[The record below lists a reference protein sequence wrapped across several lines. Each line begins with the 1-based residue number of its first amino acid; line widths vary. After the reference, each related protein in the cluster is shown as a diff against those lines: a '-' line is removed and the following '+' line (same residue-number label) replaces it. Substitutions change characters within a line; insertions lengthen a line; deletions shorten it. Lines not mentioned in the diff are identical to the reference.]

1 MLFSICYI
9 RSLQSGSK
17 VSRFRRLAQRSKG
30 AQQPKTQSLKD
41 RLRCI
46 IDAWLHTSV
55 ILCVCLCVKLDL
67 LDFDTWAFLR
77 TCHGSIPMISM
88 MNPRKRMRWLHLTR
102 CLSWAPCKLQQS
114 GYPSMQRWPAA
125 EEHQT
130 ANGRLG
136 CFANPGQTTWKPCEV
151 FGWGVKES
159 NGWGQRDFRERI
171 CTSART
177 TPWPCDLAACAFVA
191 LVSVFLNFHCPQSI
205 CIMFD
210 LLHTNAGYIS
220 MCDMFTPFF
229 SSWGTE
235 SHGGPGCFATKA
247 FPSKCPIQEL
257 HRRCRWWGTW
267 HAQWEAHQ
275 EIAQE
280 EEECQKTSSCSDQAC
295 SQGS

>member
-102 CLSWAPCKLQQS
+102 CLSWAPAPASSSNLVTPQCKGDQRLKNIKLQMADWDSLQT
-114 GYPSMQRWPAA
+114 PVKQRENHVKSLA
-125 EEHQT
+125 EELKKAMDEAKGT
-130 ANGRLG
+130 S
-136 CFANPGQTTWKPCEV
+136 
-151 FGWGVKES
+151 VKES
-159 NGWGQRDFRERI
+159 
-171 CTSART
+171 
-177 TPWPCDLAACAFVA
+177 A
-191 LVSVFLNFHCPQSI
+191 LV
-205 CIMFD
+205 
-210 LLHTNAGYIS
+210 
-220 MCDMFTPFF
+220 
-229 SSWGTE
+229 
-235 SHGGPGCFATKA
+235 PGQLPDHVT
-247 FPSKCPIQEL
+247 
-257 HRRCRWWGTW
+257 
-267 HAQWEAHQ
+267 
-275 EIAQE
+275 
-280 EEECQKTSSCSDQAC
+280 
-295 SQGS
+295 